1 MANEFEQVENSEK
14 VVEEF
19 VAETAKNEEV
29 EVKAKES
36 VMPKAPSKLKLSKGE
51 LKRQSVLLV
60 ISAIFVLYGIL
71 FYYLP
76 LGGWIM
82 AFQNFKL
89 KTGFL
94 HSKWVWFAK
103 FKFLF
108 PTLKFWTKEFW
119 DGEFIRVIRNTLGM
133 GILNLATTFIMAI
146 VFAILLNEVK
156 NKFGKKMVQTIS
168 YLPHFLSWIIVTGIV
183 HDSLSST
190 GIINELLRS
199 LHIINDSYNF
209 FAHPAWFWP
218 IVAFSNVWKETG
230 WNAIIY
236 LAAITAIDP
245 CLYEAAEI
253 DGAGRWGKMKYITL
267 PSIAP
272 TIMILLVMNIG
283 NVLNAGFEVQYLLGN
298 GLVQKVSQTIDIYVL
313 KWGISQMDYS
323 LGTAAGIFK
332 SVVAIVLIVISNT
345 IAKKAGQE
353 SLF

>member
-1 MANEFEQVENSEK
+1 MANEFEQVENSEQ

-19 VAETAKNEEV
+19 VSDEVTTNEET
-29 EVKAKES
+29 EVKPVSA
-36 VMPKAPSKLKLSKGE
+36 MPKAPSKLKISKGE

-60 ISAIFVLYGIL
+60 ISAIFVIYGVV

-76 LGGWIM
+76 LAGWVM

-89 KTGFL
+89 KTGFF
-94 HSKWVWFAK
+94 HSKWVGMDK

-108 PTLKFWTKEFW
+108 SDAEFL
-119 DGEFIRVIRNTLGM
+119 RVIRNTLGM
-133 GILNLATTFIMAI
+133 GVLNLATTFIMAI

-183 HDSLSST
+183 HDALSGT
-190 GIINELLRS
+190 GIVNEILRA
-199 LHIINDSYNF
+199 LHIIEDEYNF
-209 FAHPAWFWP
+209 FAHQGWFWP

-298 GLVQKVSQTIDIYVL
+298 GLVQRVSQTIDIYVL

-332 SVVAIVLIVISNT
+332 SVVAIVLIVISNA
-345 IAKKAGQE
+345 IAKKSGQE